1 MMLIDKD
8 VLIKAMKKIT
18 VKLKDGTELV
28 FEEKYSYFDLNQA
41 ALEGRQFINISN
53 SYIRIDSIE
62 WIRVDDIEEK
72 ENV

>member
-1 MMLIDKD
+1 
-8 VLIKAMKKIT
+8 MKKIT

-28 FEEKYSYFDLNQA
+28 FEAKYSYFDLNQA
-41 ALEGRQFINISN
+41 VLEGRQFIDISN

-62 WIRVDDIEEK
+62 WTRVDDIEEK